1 MEKKL
6 SQLVNALNIELT
18 SVDRDP
24 VITDLCFDSRSVT
37 SGSLFFALPGTHVH
51 GNTFITDAINRGA
64 LAVVYQDELPV
75 EAVKT
80 AKSQQTAP
88 VFIKVQDAR
97 FAMSPIAAAFYDN
110 PSSKLAVIGV
120 TGTEGKSSTVSF
132 IWQLLRLMGKK
143 AGFISTVQYSLGGD
157 AIANPEHQTTPEAP
171 IVQRQ
176 LYQMVQAGCHYAVVE
191 SSSHGLSV
199 RTNRLGNVLFDCAVW
214 MNVTHEHLEF
224 HGTFEQYRHDKANLF
239 RALDTHNHEKLIDG
253 QKVTIPAFGV
263 INLEDPSAEYFVKST
278 KCPVYGFTTRGAA
291 GRGQGFLNSNP
302 PRIPY
307 LLADKIAGSKGI
319 SFELEGSGKLI
330 GTVGISNIGTVGVGS
345 IGTVDIS
352 NIGTVGAGSIGTV
365 DISNIGTVGAGSGTI
380 AVESPVSGAFNVY
393 NITAALLTVS
403 QITQLPIQ
411 EVAGKTQFLEPITG
425 RMTPICQGQLFEVI
439 VDYAHTPS
447 SFETIFPPLKKRVTG
462 RLIALFGS
470 GGERDIKKRPEQGKI
485 AAHWCD
491 MVFLADEDPRGE
503 DPQTLLEMIAQGAR
517 TEGKVSEETGL
528 YLIPNRQKAIR
539 KAFSLAREGDI
550 VLLLGKAHE
559 NSIIYKDYIM
569 PYDEIK
575 EAQNALAEMGFKSR

>member
-330 GTVGISNIGTVGVGS
+330 GTVDISNIGTVGVSNSGTVDIGS
-345 IGTVDIS
+345 IGTVGVS
-352 NIGTVGAGSIGTV
+352 NNGTVGAGSIGTV
-365 DISNIGTVGAGSGTI
+365 GAGSGTI
-380 AVESPVSGAFNVY
+380 TVESPVSGAFNVY

-425 RMTPICQGQLFEVI
+425 RMTPICQGQPFEVI

-528 YLIPNRQKAIR
+528 YLIPNRQEAIR

-575 EAQNALAEMGFKSR
+575 EAQNTLAEMGFKSH

>member
-18 SVDRDP
+18 SADRDP

-330 GTVGISNIGTVGVGS
+330 GTV
-345 IGTVDIS
+345 
-352 NIGTVGAGSIGTV
+352 

-380 AVESPVSGAFNVY
+380 TVESPVSGAFNVY

-425 RMTPICQGQLFEVI
+425 RMTPICQGQPFEVI

-528 YLIPNRQKAIR
+528 YLIPNRQEAIR

-569 PYDEIK
+569 PYAEIK
-575 EAQNALAEMGFKSR
+575 EAQNALAEMGFKSH

>member
-319 SFELEGSGKLI
+319 SFELEGSEKL
-330 GTVGISNIGTVGVGS
+330 IGTVGVGS
-345 IGTVDIS
+345 IGTV
-352 NIGTVGAGSIGTV
+352 GVGS
-365 DISNIGTVGAGSGTI
+365 IGTVGAGSGTI
-380 AVESPVSGAFNVY
+380 AVETPVSGAFNVY

-411 EVAGKTQFLEPITG
+411 EVAGKTQFLAPITG
-425 RMTPICQGQLFEVI
+425 RMTPICQGQPFEVI

-528 YLIPNRQKAIR
+528 YLIPNRQEAIR

-550 VLLLGKAHE
+550 ILLLGKAHE

-575 EAQNALAEMGFKSR
+575 EAQNALAELGFKSR

>member
-6 SQLVNALNIELT
+6 SQLVNAFNIELT

-319 SFELEGSGKLI
+319 SFELEGSEKLI
-330 GTVGISNIGTVGVGS
+330 GTVGVDNIGTVS
-345 IGTVDIS
+345 
-352 NIGTVGAGSIGTV
+352 AGS
-365 DISNIGTVGAGSGTI
+365 IGTVGAGSGTI
-380 AVESPVSGAFNVY
+380 AVETPVSGAFNVY

-411 EVAGKTQFLEPITG
+411 EVAGKTQFLAPITG
-425 RMTPICQGQLFEVI
+425 RMTPICQGQPFEVI

-528 YLIPNRQKAIR
+528 YLIPNRQEAIR

-575 EAQNALAEMGFKSR
+575 EAQNALAEMGFKSH

>member
-239 RALDTHNHEKLIDG
+239 RALDTHNHEKLIDR

-278 KCPVYGFTTRGAA
+278 KYPVYGFTTRGAA

-330 GTVGISNIGTVGVGS
+330 GTVGVGS
-345 IGTVDIS
+345 IGTVGVD
-352 NIGTVGAGSIGTV
+352 NIGTVS
-365 DISNIGTVGAGSGTI
+365 AGSGTI

-425 RMTPICQGQLFEVI
+425 RMTPICQGQPFEVI

-528 YLIPNRQKAIR
+528 YLIPNRQEAIR

>member
-224 HGTFEQYRHDKANLF
+224 HGTFEQYRHDNANLF

-319 SFELEGSGKLI
+319 SFELEGSEKL
-330 GTVGISNIGTVGVGS
+330 IGTVGVGS
-345 IGTVDIS
+345 IGTV
-352 NIGTVGAGSIGTV
+352 GVGS
-365 DISNIGTVGAGSGTI
+365 IGTVGAGSGTI
-380 AVESPVSGAFNVY
+380 AVETPVSGAFNVY

-411 EVAGKTQFLEPITG
+411 EVAGKTQFLAPITG
-425 RMTPICQGQLFEVI
+425 RMTPICQGQPFEVI

-528 YLIPNRQKAIR
+528 YLIPNRQEAIR

-575 EAQNALAEMGFKSR
+575 EAQNALAEMGFKSH

>member
-330 GTVGISNIGTVGVGS
+330 GTVDIGS
-345 IGTVDIS
+345 
-352 NIGTVGAGSIGTV
+352 
-365 DISNIGTVGAGSGTI
+365 IGTVGAGSGTI
-380 AVESPVSGAFNVY
+380 TVESPVSGAFNVY

-425 RMTPICQGQLFEVI
+425 RMTPICQGQPFEVI

-528 YLIPNRQKAIR
+528 YLIPNRQEAIR

>member
-97 FAMSPIAAAFYDN
+97 FAMSPIAAAFFDN

-319 SFELEGSGKLI
+319 SFELEGSEKLI
-330 GTVGISNIGTVGVGS
+330 GTVS
-345 IGTVDIS
+345 
-352 NIGTVGAGSIGTV
+352 
-365 DISNIGTVGAGSGTI
+365 AGSGTI

-425 RMTPICQGQLFEVI
+425 RMTPICQGQPFEVI

-528 YLIPNRQKAIR
+528 YLIPNRQEAIR

-575 EAQNALAEMGFKSR
+575 EAQNALVEMGFKSR

>member
-319 SFELEGSGKLI
+319 SFELEGSEKLI
-330 GTVGISNIGTVGVGS
+330 GTVS
-345 IGTVDIS
+345 
-352 NIGTVGAGSIGTV
+352 
-365 DISNIGTVGAGSGTI
+365 AGSGTI

-411 EVAGKTQFLEPITG
+411 EVAGKTQFLAPITG
-425 RMTPICQGQLFEVI
+425 RMTPICQGQPFEVI

-528 YLIPNRQKAIR
+528 YLIPNRQEAIR

-550 VLLLGKAHE
+550 ILLLGKAHE

-575 EAQNALAEMGFKSR
+575 EAQNALAELGFKSR

>member
-6 SQLVNALNIELT
+6 SQLVNALNLELT

-330 GTVGISNIGTVGVGS
+330 GTVGVDNIGTVS
-345 IGTVDIS
+345 
-352 NIGTVGAGSIGTV
+352 
-365 DISNIGTVGAGSGTI
+365 AGSGTI

-411 EVAGKTQFLEPITG
+411 EVAGKTQFLAPITG
-425 RMTPICQGQLFEVI
+425 RMTPICQGQPFEVI

-470 GGERDIKKRPEQGKI
+470 GGERDIKTRPEQGKI

-528 YLIPNRQKAIR
+528 YLIPNRQEAIR

-575 EAQNALAEMGFKSR
+575 EAQNALAEMGFKSH

>member
-330 GTVGISNIGTVGVGS
+330 GTVGVDNIGTVS
-345 IGTVDIS
+345 
-352 NIGTVGAGSIGTV
+352 
-365 DISNIGTVGAGSGTI
+365 AGSGTI

-425 RMTPICQGQLFEVI
+425 RMTPICQGQPFEVI

-528 YLIPNRQKAIR
+528 YLIPNRQEAIR

>member
-143 AGFISTVQYSLGGD
+143 AGFFSTVQYSLGGD

-319 SFELEGSGKLI
+319 SFELEGSEKL
-330 GTVGISNIGTVGVGS
+330 IGTVGVGS
-345 IGTVDIS
+345 IGTV
-352 NIGTVGAGSIGTV
+352 GVGS
-365 DISNIGTVGAGSGTI
+365 IGTVGAGSGTI
-380 AVESPVSGAFNVY
+380 AVETPVSGAFNVY

-411 EVAGKTQFLEPITG
+411 EVAGKTQFLAPITG
-425 RMTPICQGQLFEVI
+425 RMTPICQGQPFEVI

-528 YLIPNRQKAIR
+528 YLIPNRQEAIR

>member
-330 GTVGISNIGTVGVGS
+330 GTVGVDNIGTVS
-345 IGTVDIS
+345 
-352 NIGTVGAGSIGTV
+352 
-365 DISNIGTVGAGSGTI
+365 AGSGTI

-411 EVAGKTQFLEPITG
+411 EVAGKTQFLAPITG
-425 RMTPICQGQLFEVI
+425 RMTPICQGQPFEVI

-528 YLIPNRQKAIR
+528 YLIPNRQEAIR

-575 EAQNALAEMGFKSR
+575 EAQNALAEMGFKSH

>member
-319 SFELEGSGKLI
+319 SFELEGSEKLI
-330 GTVGISNIGTVGVGS
+330 GTVGV
-345 IGTVDIS
+345 
-352 NIGTVGAGSIGTV
+352 
-365 DISNIGTVGAGSGTI
+365 GSGTI

-425 RMTPICQGQLFEVI
+425 RMTPICQGQPFEVI

-503 DPQTLLEMIAQGAR
+503 NPQTLLEMIAQGAR

-528 YLIPNRQKAIR
+528 YLIPNRQEAIR

>member
-143 AGFISTVQYSLGGD
+143 AGFFSTVQYSLGGD

-171 IVQRQ
+171 IVQRH

-319 SFELEGSGKLI
+319 SFELEGSEKLI
-330 GTVGISNIGTVGVGS
+330 GTVDIGSIGTVGVGS
-345 IGTVDIS
+345 IGTV
-352 NIGTVGAGSIGTV
+352 GV
-365 DISNIGTVGAGSGTI
+365 GSGTI

-425 RMTPICQGQLFEVI
+425 RMTPICQGQPFEVI

-528 YLIPNRQKAIR
+528 YLIPNRQEAIR

>member
-143 AGFISTVQYSLGGD
+143 AGFFSTVQYSLGGD

-171 IVQRQ
+171 IIQRQ

-319 SFELEGSGKLI
+319 SFELEDSGKL
-330 GTVGISNIGTVGVGS
+330 IGTVGVGS
-345 IGTVDIS
+345 IGTV
-352 NIGTVGAGSIGTV
+352 GV
-365 DISNIGTVGAGSGTI
+365 GSGTI

-425 RMTPICQGQLFEVI
+425 RMTPICQGQPFEVI

-447 SFETIFPPLKKRVTG
+447 SFKTIFPPLKKRVTG

-528 YLIPNRQKAIR
+528 YLIPNRQEAIR

-575 EAQNALAEMGFKSR
+575 EAQNALAEMGFKSH

>member
-143 AGFISTVQYSLGGD
+143 AGFFSTVQYSLGGD

-319 SFELEGSGKLI
+319 SFELEGSEKLI
-330 GTVGISNIGTVGVGS
+330 GTVGVDNIGTVS
-345 IGTVDIS
+345 
-352 NIGTVGAGSIGTV
+352 
-365 DISNIGTVGAGSGTI
+365 AGSGTI

-411 EVAGKTQFLEPITG
+411 EVAGKTQFLAPITG
-425 RMTPICQGQLFEVI
+425 RMTPICQGQPFEVI

-528 YLIPNRQKAIR
+528 YLIPNRQEAIR

-575 EAQNALAEMGFKSR
+575 EAQNALVEMGFKSR

>member
-319 SFELEGSGKLI
+319 SFELEGSEKLI
-330 GTVGISNIGTVGVGS
+330 GTVS
-345 IGTVDIS
+345 
-352 NIGTVGAGSIGTV
+352 
-365 DISNIGTVGAGSGTI
+365 AGSGTI

-411 EVAGKTQFLEPITG
+411 EVAGKTQFLAPITG
-425 RMTPICQGQLFEVI
+425 RMTPICQGQPFEVI

-528 YLIPNRQKAIR
+528 YLIPNRQEAIR

-550 VLLLGKAHE
+550 ILLLGKAHE

>member
-319 SFELEGSGKLI
+319 SFELEGSEKLI
-330 GTVGISNIGTVGVGS
+330 GTVGVDNIGTVS
-345 IGTVDIS
+345 
-352 NIGTVGAGSIGTV
+352 
-365 DISNIGTVGAGSGTI
+365 AGSGTI

-425 RMTPICQGQLFEVI
+425 RMTPICQGQPFEVI

-517 TEGKVSEETGL
+517 TEGKASEETGL
-528 YLIPNRQKAIR
+528 YLIPNRQEAIR

-575 EAQNALAEMGFKSR
+575 EAQNALAEMGFKSH

>member
-18 SVDRDP
+18 SADRDP
-24 VITDLCFDSRSVT
+24 VITDLCFDSRSVIP
-37 SGSLFFALPGTHVH
+37 GSLFFALPGTHVH

-143 AGFISTVQYSLGGD
+143 AGFISTVQYSLGGE

-330 GTVGISNIGTVGVGS
+330 GTVDIGS
-345 IGTVDIS
+345 
-352 NIGTVGAGSIGTV
+352 
-365 DISNIGTVGAGSGTI
+365 IGTVGAGSGTI
-380 AVESPVSGAFNVY
+380 TVESPVSGAFNVY

-425 RMTPICQGQLFEVI
+425 RMTPICQGQPFEVI

-528 YLIPNRQKAIR
+528 YLIPNRQEAIR

-575 EAQNALAEMGFKSR
+575 EAQNALAEMGFKSH

>member
-80 AKSQQTAP
+80 AKSQQAAP

-319 SFELEGSGKLI
+319 SFELEGSEKLI
-330 GTVGISNIGTVGVGS
+330 GTVS
-345 IGTVDIS
+345 
-352 NIGTVGAGSIGTV
+352 
-365 DISNIGTVGAGSGTI
+365 AGSGTI

-425 RMTPICQGQLFEVI
+425 RMTPICQGQPFEVI

-528 YLIPNRQKAIR
+528 YLIPNRQEAIR

-550 VLLLGKAHE
+550 ILLLGKAHE

-575 EAQNALAEMGFKSR
+575 EAQNALVEMGFKSR

>member
-80 AKSQQTAP
+80 AKSQQAAP

-319 SFELEGSGKLI
+319 SFELEGSEKLI
-330 GTVGISNIGTVGVGS
+330 GTVS
-345 IGTVDIS
+345 
-352 NIGTVGAGSIGTV
+352 
-365 DISNIGTVGAGSGTI
+365 AGSGTI

-425 RMTPICQGQLFEVI
+425 RMTPICQGQPFEVI

-528 YLIPNRQKAIR
+528 YLIPNRQEAIR

-575 EAQNALAEMGFKSR
+575 EAQNALAEIGFKSH

>member
-278 KCPVYGFTTRGAA
+278 KYPVYGFTTRGAA

-330 GTVGISNIGTVGVGS
+330 GTVGVGS
-345 IGTVDIS
+345 IGTVS
-352 NIGTVGAGSIGTV
+352 
-365 DISNIGTVGAGSGTI
+365 AGSGTI

-425 RMTPICQGQLFEVI
+425 RMTPIYQGQPFEVI

-528 YLIPNRQKAIR
+528 YLIPNRQEAIR

>member
-224 HGTFEQYRHDKANLF
+224 HGTFEQYRHDKANHF

-278 KCPVYGFTTRGAA
+278 KYPVYGFTTRGAA

-319 SFELEGSGKLI
+319 SFELEGSEKL
-330 GTVGISNIGTVGVGS
+330 

-352 NIGTVGAGSIGTV
+352 NIGTVDIGS
-365 DISNIGTVGAGSGTI
+365 IGTVGAGSGTI

-425 RMTPICQGQLFEVI
+425 RMTPICQGQPFEVI

-528 YLIPNRQKAIR
+528 YLIPNRQEAIR

>member
-37 SGSLFFALPGTHVH
+37 SGSLFFALSGTHVH

-110 PSSKLAVIGV
+110 PSLKLAVIGV

-319 SFELEGSGKLI
+319 SFELEGSEKL
-330 GTVGISNIGTVGVGS
+330 IGTVGVGS
-345 IGTVDIS
+345 IGTV
-352 NIGTVGAGSIGTV
+352 GVGSIGAV
-365 DISNIGTVGAGSGTI
+365 GVGNIGTVGAGSGTI

-411 EVAGKTQFLEPITG
+411 EVAGKTQFLAPITG
-425 RMTPICQGQLFEVI
+425 RMTPICQGQPFEVI

-528 YLIPNRQKAIR
+528 YLIPNRQEAIR

-550 VLLLGKAHE
+550 ILLLGKAHE

-575 EAQNALAEMGFKSR
+575 EAQNALAEMGFKSC

>member
-143 AGFISTVQYSLGGD
+143 AGFFSTVQYSLGGD

-319 SFELEGSGKLI
+319 SFELEGSEKLI
-330 GTVGISNIGTVGVGS
+330 GTVGVDNIGTVS
-345 IGTVDIS
+345 
-352 NIGTVGAGSIGTV
+352 
-365 DISNIGTVGAGSGTI
+365 AGSGTI

-411 EVAGKTQFLEPITG
+411 EVAGKTQFLAPITG
-425 RMTPICQGQLFEVI
+425 RMTPICQGQPFEVI

-528 YLIPNRQKAIR
+528 YLIPNRQEAIR

-550 VLLLGKAHE
+550 ILLLGKAHE

>member
-239 RALDTHNHEKLIDG
+239 RALDTHNHEKLIDR

-278 KCPVYGFTTRGAA
+278 KYPVYGFTTRGAA

-330 GTVGISNIGTVGVGS
+330 GTVS
-345 IGTVDIS
+345 
-352 NIGTVGAGSIGTV
+352 
-365 DISNIGTVGAGSGTI
+365 AGSGTI

-425 RMTPICQGQLFEVI
+425 RMTPICQGQPFEVI

-528 YLIPNRQKAIR
+528 YLIPNRQEAIR

>member
-37 SGSLFFALPGTHVH
+37 SGSLFFALPGAHVH

-319 SFELEGSGKLI
+319 SFELEGSEKLI
-330 GTVGISNIGTVGVGS
+330 GTVGVDNIGTVS
-345 IGTVDIS
+345 
-352 NIGTVGAGSIGTV
+352 
-365 DISNIGTVGAGSGTI
+365 AGSGTI

-411 EVAGKTQFLEPITG
+411 EVAGKTQFLAPITG
-425 RMTPICQGQLFEVI
+425 RMTPICQGQPFEVI

-528 YLIPNRQKAIR
+528 YLIPNRQEAIR

-550 VLLLGKAHE
+550 ILLLGKAHE

>member
-143 AGFISTVQYSLGGD
+143 AGFFSTVQYSLGGD

-319 SFELEGSGKLI
+319 SFELEGSEKLI
-330 GTVGISNIGTVGVGS
+330 GTVGVDNIGTVS
-345 IGTVDIS
+345 
-352 NIGTVGAGSIGTV
+352 
-365 DISNIGTVGAGSGTI
+365 AGSGTI

-411 EVAGKTQFLEPITG
+411 EVAGKTQFLAPITG
-425 RMTPICQGQLFEVI
+425 RMTPICQGQPFEVI

-528 YLIPNRQKAIR
+528 YLIPNRQEAIR

-550 VLLLGKAHE
+550 ILLLGKAHE

-575 EAQNALAEMGFKSR
+575 EAQNALAEMGFKSH

>member
-132 IWQLLRLMGKK
+132 IWQLLRLIGKK

-278 KCPVYGFTTRGAA
+278 KYPVYGFTTRGAA

-319 SFELEGSGKLI
+319 SFELEGSEKL
-330 GTVGISNIGTVGVGS
+330 IGTVGVGS
-345 IGTVDIS
+345 IGTV
-352 NIGTVGAGSIGTV
+352 GVGS
-365 DISNIGTVGAGSGTI
+365 IGTVGAGSGTI
-380 AVESPVSGAFNVY
+380 AVETPVSGAFNVY

-411 EVAGKTQFLEPITG
+411 EVAGKTQFLAPITG
-425 RMTPICQGQLFEVI
+425 RMTPICQGQPFEVI

-528 YLIPNRQKAIR
+528 YLIPNRQEAIR

-550 VLLLGKAHE
+550 ILLLGKAHE

>member
-319 SFELEGSGKLI
+319 SFELEGSEKLI
-330 GTVGISNIGTVGVGS
+330 GTVGVDNIGTVS
-345 IGTVDIS
+345 
-352 NIGTVGAGSIGTV
+352 
-365 DISNIGTVGAGSGTI
+365 AGSGTI

-411 EVAGKTQFLEPITG
+411 EVAGKTQFLAPITG
-425 RMTPICQGQLFEVI
+425 RMTPICQGQPFEVI

-528 YLIPNRQKAIR
+528 YLIPNRQEAIR

-550 VLLLGKAHE
+550 ILLLGKAHE

>member
-319 SFELEGSGKLI
+319 SFELEGSEKL
-330 GTVGISNIGTVGVGS
+330 IGTVGVGS
-345 IGTVDIS
+345 IGTV
-352 NIGTVGAGSIGTV
+352 GVGS
-365 DISNIGTVGAGSGTI
+365 IGTVGAGSGTI
-380 AVESPVSGAFNVY
+380 AVETPVSGAFNVY

-411 EVAGKTQFLEPITG
+411 EVAGKTQFLAPITG
-425 RMTPICQGQLFEVI
+425 RMTPICQGQPFEVI

-528 YLIPNRQKAIR
+528 YLIPNRQEAIR

-550 VLLLGKAHE
+550 ILLLGKAHE
-559 NSIIYKDYIM
+559 NSIIYKDYII

-575 EAQNALAEMGFKSR
+575 EAQNALAEMGFKSH

>member
-319 SFELEGSGKLI
+319 SFELEGSEKLI
-330 GTVGISNIGTVGVGS
+330 GTVGVDNIGTVS
-345 IGTVDIS
+345 
-352 NIGTVGAGSIGTV
+352 
-365 DISNIGTVGAGSGTI
+365 AGSGTI

-425 RMTPICQGQLFEVI
+425 RMTPICQGQPFEVI

-528 YLIPNRQKAIR
+528 YLIPNRQEAIR

-575 EAQNALAEMGFKSR
+575 EAQNALVEMGFKSR

>member
-278 KCPVYGFTTRGAA
+278 KYPVYGFTTRGAA

-319 SFELEGSGKLI
+319 SFELEGSEKL
-330 GTVGISNIGTVGVGS
+330 TGTVGV
-345 IGTVDIS
+345 S
-352 NIGTVGAGSIGTV
+352 NIGSVGVGT
-365 DISNIGTVGAGSGTI
+365 GTI
-380 AVESPVSGAFNVY
+380 AVESPVSGAFNAY

-425 RMTPICQGQLFEVI
+425 RMTPICQGQPFEVI

-528 YLIPNRQKAIR
+528 YLIPNRQEAIR

>member
-132 IWQLLRLMGKK
+132 IWQLLRLIGKK

-278 KCPVYGFTTRGAA
+278 KYPVYGFTTRGAA

-319 SFELEGSGKLI
+319 SFELEGSEKLI
-330 GTVGISNIGTVGVGS
+330 GTVG
-345 IGTVDIS
+345 VDT
-352 NIGTVGAGSIGTV
+352 IGTVGA
-365 DISNIGTVGAGSGTI
+365 DSGTI

-425 RMTPICQGQLFEVI
+425 RMTPICQGQPFEVI

-528 YLIPNRQKAIR
+528 YLIPNRQEAIR

-575 EAQNALAEMGFKSR
+575 EAQNALAEMGFKSH

>member
-143 AGFISTVQYSLGGD
+143 AGFISTVQYSLGGG
-157 AIANPEHQTTPEAP
+157 ATANPEHQTTPEAP

-330 GTVGISNIGTVGVGS
+330 GTVGVDNISTVS
-345 IGTVDIS
+345 
-352 NIGTVGAGSIGTV
+352 
-365 DISNIGTVGAGSGTI
+365 AGSGTI

-411 EVAGKTQFLEPITG
+411 EVAGKTQFLAPITG
-425 RMTPICQGQLFEVI
+425 RMTPICQGQPFEVI

-528 YLIPNRQKAIR
+528 YLIPNRQEAIR

-575 EAQNALAEMGFKSR
+575 EAQNALAEMGFKSH